1 MRAIGFERFRVSQWI
16 KFRRLDA
23 TEEGFS
29 SSHKSYMNKSIHAG
43 LFLSFKPFCSR
54 KHSPVLLTSLLLGY
68 PFPDSDAYGQF
79 LATSH

>member
-1 MRAIGFERFRVSQWI
+1 MRAIGFERFRVSHWI
-16 KFRRLDA
+16 KFRGLDA

-29 SSHKSYMNKSIHAG
+29 SFHKNYMNKSIHAG